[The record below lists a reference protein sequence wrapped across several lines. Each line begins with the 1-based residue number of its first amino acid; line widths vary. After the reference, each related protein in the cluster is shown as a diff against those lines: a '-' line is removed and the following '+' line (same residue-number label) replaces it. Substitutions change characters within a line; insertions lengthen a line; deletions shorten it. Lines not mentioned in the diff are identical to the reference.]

1 MGLGRAEGIGV
12 SVPKAVIWLGWLA
25 LLMMQVPLIH
35 TVWVSF
41 SPDMLLTPPVSN
53 WSFRWYAAF
62 MEDPQWSRAA
72 ARSLV
77 TGVLAS
83 VVAVPAGTMAALGL
97 RGLAGM
103 SRTWAMALLLA
114 PACVPAVALG
124 LGLLQAAHA
133 LGVAGGWAVLV
144 FAHAL
149 LGLPL
154 VVLLA
159 RMGLS
164 ARVAELEAAA
174 RGLGAGPILVAWRV
188 TLPLIAPWLFAA
200 AVAVFVISLNDAV
213 VAVFVCGPD
222 TETLPVVAWRQLRH
236 AAGPLVA
243 VAGTVTLAISV
254 LACLF
259 MIKRPERRRDAPE

>member
-1 MGLGRAEGIGV
+1 MSLPPVVRL
-12 SVPKAVIWLGWLA
+12 LGWLA
-25 LLMMQVPLIH
+25 LLMLQGPLVY

-41 SPDMLLTPPVSN
+41 SPDMLLTPPVAD
-53 WSFRWYAAF
+53 WSTRWYAAF

-72 ARSLV
+72 IRSLV
-77 TGVLAS
+77 TGVLAA
-83 VVAVPAGTMAALGL
+83 VVAVPLGAMAALGM
-97 RGLAGM
+97 RGLAGW
-103 SRTWAMALLLA
+103 SWTVALAALLA
-114 PACVPAVALG
+114 PACVPGVALG
-124 LGLLQAAHA
+124 LGLLQVAHGV
-133 LGVAGGWAVLV
+133 GVAGGWPVLV

-149 LGLPL
+149 MGLPV

-164 ARVAELEAAA
+164 DQVVELEAAA
-174 RGLGAGPILVAWRV
+174 RGLGAGPLAVAWRV
-188 TLPLIAPWLFAA
+188 TLPLVAPWLAAA

-254 LACLF
+254 LAGLF
-259 MIKRPERRRDAPE
+259 LLKSPERTIGN